1 MIPKILTKIKS
12 SFNRFTNVK
21 KYINVDETTN
31 SKIGSDNGSGFKFF
45 FQSIRFKLLASLVS
59 MIVLML
65 LIFSINVFVESANNK
80 INGKM
85 QAEMNLLSLTEDVHF
100 NIINTDDT
108 GSWYLLSRNFEY
120 YTKYQ
125 LSIREVNELLKE
137 LEKYPNLSKNDLESI
152 ESFKNEWTAYQT
164 EKKETLEL
172 FRKGQVE
179 EARLKY
185 TEVPT
190 STLLDKF
197 IPIIEKVNSNIVKY
211 KKEMEQN
218 EKKGKLLTMSAL
230 VLSIV
235 AAIIIQLVLGYLIVR
250 PIILIGS
257 QLKEIAEGEGD
268 LTKQI
273 EYKSSGEI
281 KTLVTSFNKMLENLR
296 ILIKEI
302 SSSTDQVAVSA
313 NQLSTSAEQSTLA
326 TGHISSMV
334 GQVTVGSEQQ
344 VRSIN
349 DGVLALNDFTSTV
362 DMISSL
368 TEEVSTHVMKTS
380 EDAESGGQTLGKV
393 SSQMDSINVTV
404 TSLSEIIKG
413 LGDRSKEIENI
424 TKAITDI
431 SSQTNLLSL
440 NAAIEAARAGEHG
453 RGFAVVADE
462 VRKLADQSANS
473 AKQITNLV
481 KTIQQETLQAVA
493 TMQNTI
499 KEVENG
505 LITVNEASK
514 SFKAINLSIEGV
526 VGQIQQVSNAVIN
539 ITEGTKQLVTTIE
552 PVKDIAQD
560 TSFGMQEVSSSTEEQ
575 LATMQEISLSS
586 NALAVLADDL
596 QKSIGKFKF

>member
-1 MIPKILTKIKS
+1 MIPKIVAKIKS
-12 SFNRFTNVK
+12 SFKRISNVK
-21 KYINVDETTN
+21 RYINPDNTTN
-31 SKIGSDNGSGFKFF
+31 STIATENGAGFKAF

-59 MIVLML
+59 MIALML
-65 LIFSINVFVESANNK
+65 LIFGINTFVESVNNK
-80 INGKM
+80 INKKM
-85 QAEMNLLSLTEDVHF
+85 QDEMNLLSLTEEVHF

-125 LSIREVNELLKE
+125 VSIRKVNDLLKE
-137 LEKYPNLSKNDLESI
+137 LEKYPNLSKEDLASI
-152 ESFKNEWTAYQT
+152 EGFKDEWTTYQT

-172 FRKGQVE
+172 FRKGLVE
-179 EARLKY
+179 ESRVKY

-190 STLLDKF
+190 SSLLDKF
-197 IPIIEKVNSNIVKY
+197 IPIIEKVNSNIIKY
-211 KKEMEQN
+211 EKEMEQN
-218 EKKGKLLTMSAL
+218 KKKGKIVTLSAL
-230 VLSIV
+230 VISII
-235 AAIIIQLVLGYLIVR
+235 AAVSIQLVLGFLIVR
-250 PIILIGS
+250 PIILIGN

-273 EYKSSGEI
+273 EFKSSGEI
-281 KTLVTSFNKMLENLR
+281 KTLVISFNKMLENLR

-302 SSSTDQVAVSA
+302 SSSTDQVAASA
-313 NQLSTSAEQSTLA
+313 NQLSASAEQSTLA

-334 GQVTVGSEQQ
+334 GQVSEGSEQQ

-349 DGVLALNDFTSTV
+349 DGVMALNDFTTTV

-424 TKAITDI
+424 TKAITAI

-462 VRKLADQSANS
+462 VRKLADQSASS

-481 KTIQQETLQAVA
+481 KTIQQETFQAVE

-514 SFKAINLSIEGV
+514 SFKAINQSIEGV
-526 VGQIQQVSNAVIN
+526 VGQIQQVSHAVIN